1 MRIVNY
7 VVEHAQDIDI
17 LHFSDLHISP
27 FFDDFKLME
36 ICTLAQE
43 KRPNYI
49 CITGDLI
56 DYATIL
62 ELKEYREKIE
72 FFLKRLGN
80 IAPVLYILGNHE
92 VFRYE
97 EKQPTHI
104 YHEDWFSNLNKISN
118 VTFLNQ
124 TSYEDDKLYC
134 YGLTLNPEMYQKEER
149 IPPILPKE
157 VPVVNGKLKLLLCHS
172 SFYLAR
178 KEYREKFSWLQD
190 FDLILSGHMHNGL
203 LPTCLEPLFKPGQ
216 GLLSPSK
223 EFLPN
228 YAWGKFIQDESTY
241 IISGGVSKLA
251 FAKQKV
257 SSFFEH
263 LFPGQIENIS
273 LQRGKNFTGTST
285 LKTEGEVQLQQ
296 AQLLQQIHLFVN
308 SIFAFQQV
316 LFNKGV
322 SHDAIELQAVER
334 FFALRFPKLQVI
346 ETKIRTCQDL
356 TQIQIYR
363 EEILPFLYEEW
374 NRFIPY
380 FDCYEMT
387 LEKEPVKELQKYLGF
402 HKNS

>member
-7 VVEHAQDIDI
+7 AVEHTQDIDI

-27 FFDDFKLME
+27 FFYDLKLTE

-62 ELKEYREKIE
+62 ESKKYREKIE
-72 FFLKRLGN
+72 LFFKRLGS

-97 EKQPTHI
+97 EQQPTHI
-104 YHEDWFSNLNKISN
+104 YHEDWFFNLNKISN

-178 KEYREKFSWLQD
+178 KEYREKFPWLQD
-190 FDLILSGHMHNGL
+190 FDLILSGHKHNGL
-203 LPTCLEPLFKPGQ
+203 LPTCLEPFFKPGY

-223 EFLPN
+223 QFLPN
-228 YAWGKFIQDESTY
+228 YAWGKFIQDQSTY
-241 IISGGVSKLA
+241 IISGGISKFA
-251 FAKQKV
+251 FAGQKV
-257 SSFFEH
+257 PSFLERF
-263 LFPGQIENIS
+263 FPAQIENIS
-273 LQRGKNFTGTST
+273 LQRGKMLTCTST

-296 AQLLQQIHLFVN
+296 AQLLQQIHFFVN

-322 SHDAIELQAVER
+322 PHDAVELQAVEC
-334 FFALRFPKLQVI
+334 FFALRFPKLQAI
-346 ETKIRTCQDL
+346 ETKIRTCQNP

-374 NRFIPY
+374 KRFTPY
-380 FDCYEMT
+380 FDCYEMA
-387 LEKEPVKELQKYLGF
+387 LEKGPIKEFQKDWGF